1 MLALNTIET
10 PTPSA
15 MKFTSSALAAFLL
28 VATSPV
34 VTSFLPAATIPAR
47 ATGGVSEALFLA
59 PEDLTNYMVKAHEEK
74 LRAIKEV
81 EAKKDG
87 EIQTLKSEVT
97 ELKEEIASVP
107 KESAVV
113 LSTPP
118 TPGADLSNMTTE
130 QLRAKLVQYQ
140 DFMAKY
146 IVQAQHQKMKAVQ
159 AAEAATAAKYE
170 EKIKF
175 LLAGAPPS
183 DSSSTTVPAPKIG
196 SAETKLYDTRSAT
209 VAAAGKAGKSR
220 WGDKEVA
227 KVKMTEG
234 DVKTDALNG
243 TKMVNG
249 VAETATA
256 TAPIG
261 LPGSDVFDKRN
272 QKIAAAG
279 KAGKSRWGEAEV
291 KKATETASAPSLS
304 SAPAAPVTKE
314 IEEADHGLR
323 NDGGV
328 GGPSLAERVNL
339 GQQLFTGSDAAT
351 ATATPP
357 PATEIAQAATLAPP
371 SVYDLRNARIA
382 RAAAAGKSRWGTAE
396 NSKATDLTV
405 ASNALSGS
413 QPAAAAAAVS
423 AAAKQPEIV
432 STPEI
437 EAADHGL
444 RNDGGVGGPSLA
456 ERVNLGSGLLKD

>member
-1 MLALNTIET
+1 
-10 PTPSA
+10 
-15 MKFTSSALAAFLL
+15 MKFTNSALAAFLM

-34 VTSFLPAATIPAR
+34 VTSFLPATTPAR

-59 PEDLTNYMVKAHEEK
+59 PGDLTNYMVKAHEEK
-74 LRAIKEV
+74 LRAVKEV

-87 EIQTLKSEVT
+87 EIKTLKSEVT
-97 ELKEEIASVP
+97 VLKEEIASIP

-113 LSTPP
+113 LSSPP
-118 TPGADLSNMTTE
+118 NPGADLSSMTTE
-130 QLRAKLVQYQ
+130 QLKAKLVQYQ

-159 AAEAATAAKYE
+159 AAEVATAAKYE

-175 LLAGAPPS
+175 LLAGAPS
-183 DSSSTTVPAPKIG
+183 DSSAPSKIETAASSSS
-196 SAETKLYDTRSAT
+196 SAETKLYDTRSAN
-209 VAAAGKAGKSR
+209 VAAAAKAGKSR

-227 KVKMTEG
+227 KVNVVN
-234 DVKTDALNG
+234 VKTD
-243 TKMVNG
+243 MVNG
-249 VAETATA
+249 VAESATA
-256 TAPIG
+256 PAPIG

-291 KKATETASAPSLS
+291 EKATASSGPSLASAPSTVT
-304 SAPAAPVTKE
+304 APAPVTKE

-339 GQQLFTGSDAAT
+339 GQQLFMGSDAAAT
-351 ATATPP
+351 ATAP
-357 PATEIAQAATLAPP
+357 PAAPIAEAILAPP

-382 RAAAAGKSRWGTAE
+382 RAAAAGKSRWGNME

-405 ASNALSGS
+405 LSGS
-413 QPAAAAAAVS
+413 QTAPAVS
-423 AAAKQPEIV
+423 LAGAAKQPEIV
-432 STPEI
+432 SSPEI